1 MKTVGG
7 STEGLV
13 NCLSPK
19 EEDVDSEW
27 VTVEIPRETEQGLCV
42 CVCVCV
48 CSSVHVRACTCY
60 VFSQSAQMVVMVV
73 QQLQT
78 TSNWSTCR
86 KSTKSKSN
94 LICSN
99 NDPLQFGSID

>member
-48 CSSVHVRACTCY
+48 FVCACACMHMLCFLSECTDGGDGSSTVTNNLKLEHMQKVH
-60 VFSQSAQMVVMVV
+60 
-73 QQLQT
+73 
-78 TSNWSTCR
+78 
-86 KSTKSKSN
+86 KE
-94 LICSN
+94 
-99 NDPLQFGSID
+99 